1 MWQDGVTLIHTAP
14 RVSCARETHWQQPIS
29 SPRFWGL
36 LLTRSLRKQAINAN
50 AVAHERWGS
59 GPLNP
64 YWPAHFPRKRVCVP
78 WWCWRQAAL
87 WACFLWATCAVW
99 CRAAAER
106 SSNEKSRCRSDP
118 QGGSP
123 CLRMFNLTPPPF
135 FRLPDPRVDVVL
147 LRPKWVKLCLILF
160 ILNII
165 YRLKT
170 VTGIMVTNLNDVTFS
185 FIHSENYDI
194 NADVS
199 TALSSFKRLHNVGWR
214 NE

>member
-1 MWQDGVTLIHTAP
+1 MLLLMKDGGVVHWTLIGRLIFPENVFVFPDGVGDKQRYEL
-14 RVSCARETHWQQPIS
+14 VS
-29 SPRFWGL
+29 
-36 LLTRSLRKQAINAN
+36 
-50 AVAHERWGS
+50 S
-59 GPLNP
+59 GPHVLFGAEQP
-64 YWPAHFPRKRVCVP
+64 QSAAVMKSPGADPTLREEVLVYACLTWP
-78 WWCWRQAAL
+78 
-87 WACFLWATCAVW
+87 
-99 CRAAAER
+99 
-106 SSNEKSRCRSDP
+106 
-118 QGGSP
+118 
-123 CLRMFNLTPPPF
+123 PPPF